1 MIKTIIFDIGN
12 VLMRFDYEPYI
23 KNLLKDDTV
32 IEKVNDAV
40 WRTGYWNELDLGYEQ
55 EEVFSKMLEAG
66 PDCREE
72 IRAAL
77 ENVGDCI
84 GPADYAK
91 PWIRDLKERGYQVLF
106 LSNYSEFI
114 MNSRPDV
121 LDFLPL
127 MDGGV
132 FSCYV
137 GHVKPDP
144 AIYRTICEKY
154 HLAPEECVFLD
165 DNKPNIEAAEDFG
178 MKGIHFLS
186 YEQAKEDLEE
196 LLRG

>member
-12 VLMRFDYEPYI
+12 VLMKFDYGPYI
-23 KNLLKDDTV
+23 KNLLKDDEV

-40 WRTGYWNELDLGYEQ
+40 WRTGYWNELDLGYEK
-55 EEVFSKMLEAG
+55 EAVFSKMLEAG
-66 PDCREE
+66 PDCKDE
-72 IRAAL
+72 IQSML
-77 ENVGDCI
+77 DHVGDCI
-84 GPADYAK
+84 GPMDYAK
-91 PWIRDLKERGYQVLF
+91 TWIRDLKEQGYQVLF

-137 GHVKPDP
+137 GQIKPDP

-154 HLAPEECVFLD
+154 GLTPEECVFLD
-165 DNKPNIEAAEDFG
+165 DNKANIEAARDFG
-178 MKGIHFLS
+178 MNGIHFVS
-186 YEQAKEDLEE
+186 FEQADKELQE
-196 LLRG
+196 LLK